1 MSVSDFATPKPASI
15 SIFSLSK
22 TSKEEEGI
30 EPFGLIAGP
39 PFVPKRNSSFLIGFC
54 KLIYVFTSYSLRF
67 KSFRGK
73 HFACIAVI
81 PS

>member
-30 EPFGLIAGP
+30 EPLGLIAGP
-39 PFVPKRNSSFLIGFC
+39 PFVPKRKSSFLIAFC
-54 KLIYVFTSYSLRF
+54 KLICTF
-67 KSFRGK
+67 K
-73 HFACIAVI
+73 
-81 PS
+81 